1 MKIGFIG
8 LGNMG
13 AAIAPN
19 LVKAGHEVAVWN
31 RSPEKADSLVAIGAR
46 RADTP
51 YEAGQ
56 AEAVF
61 TMLADDAAV
70 ESVLESLLS
79 GLPAGGLHI
88 SLSTISVAL
97 ADRLSEAHAARGQ
110 HFVSAPVFGRPP
122 VAAEG
127 KLFIAAAGSEAALAS
142 ALSLLEII
150 GQTVR
155 VFGDTPSAANLVKL
169 TGNFLIVNV
178 TEALGEAMAL
188 VAKGGV
194 DKADLLEFLTS
205 TLFSAPI
212 YRNYGALIVAER
224 FEPAGFAAGLAAKDM
239 RLAAEAAQAL
249 EVPMPLNALLRERL
263 SRLVEGG
270 EGHLDLTALSLLAMR
285 DAHLK

>member
-31 RSPEKADSLVAIGAR
+31 RSPEKADPLVAIGAR
-46 RADTP
+46 RAATP

-79 GLPAGGLHI
+79 GLPSGGLHI

-97 ADRLSEAHAARGQ
+97 ADRLNEAHAARGQ

-127 KLFIAAAGSEAALAS
+127 KLFIAAAGSEAALAR
-142 ALSLLEII
+142 ALPLLEII

-169 TGNFLIVNV
+169 AGNFLIVNV

-205 TLFSAPI
+205 TLFGAPI

-224 FEPAGFAAGLAAKDM
+224 FEPAGFAAGLAAKDIW
-239 RLAAEAAQAL
+239 LAAEAAQAL
-249 EVPMPLNALLRERL
+249 EVPMPLNELLRERL

>member
-31 RSPEKADSLVAIGAR
+31 RSPKKADPLVAIGAR
-46 RADTP
+46 RAATP

-56 AEAVF
+56 AEVVF

-127 KLFIAAAGSEAALAS
+127 KLFIAAAGSEAALAR
-142 ALSLLEII
+142 ALPLLEII

-169 TGNFLIVNV
+169 AGNFLIVNV

-205 TLFSAPI
+205 TLFGAPI

-224 FEPAGFAAGLAAKDM
+224 FEPAGFAAGLAAKDI

-249 EVPMPLNALLRERL
+249 EVPMPLNELLRERL